1 METEVWEQ
9 KVAMEVKREA
19 AYVSVSS
26 AIYAINN
33 WVSGKHRSEKRNC
46 PSVSSALLVIVLCN
60 QRVIASKCH
69 ETTNIA
75 ICMTC

>member
-1 METEVWEQ
+1 MGTEVWKQ

-46 PSVSSALLVIVLCN
+46 PSVSGALLVHRFPRYHKHQLLHIPGCTGQV
-60 QRVIASKCH
+60 
-69 ETTNIA
+69 
-75 ICMTC
+75 